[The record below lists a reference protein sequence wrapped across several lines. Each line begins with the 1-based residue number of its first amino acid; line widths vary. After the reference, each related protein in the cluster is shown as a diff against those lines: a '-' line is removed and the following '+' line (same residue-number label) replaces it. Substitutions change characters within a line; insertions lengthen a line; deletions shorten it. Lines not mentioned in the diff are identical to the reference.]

1 MIVFGIALLLRIV
14 YNILCLTTFEAGDT
28 YTIFSTFVYVICIAF
43 PLLYVFTQ
51 NLLEIQKP
59 LPVPSPS
66 VTREEYV
73 GRLSNVEQN
82 LDDDALRRVSEIMLM
97 GNELESEEE
106 LPRFREA
113 SMPFEDY

>member
-14 YNILCLTTFEAGDT
+14 YNILCLTTLGDGNT

-59 LPVPSPS
+59 LPIPSPS

-82 LDDDALRRVSEIMLM
+82 LDDDALRRVSDII

-106 LPRFREA
+106 LPRFRET